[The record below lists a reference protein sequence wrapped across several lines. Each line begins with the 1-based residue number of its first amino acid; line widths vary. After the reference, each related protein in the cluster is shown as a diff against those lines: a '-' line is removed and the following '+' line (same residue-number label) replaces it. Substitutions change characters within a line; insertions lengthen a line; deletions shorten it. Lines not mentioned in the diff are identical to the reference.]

1 MVYITLSNI
10 MISPIHFGGIAR
22 VERLR
27 WRLAS
32 LNLASI
38 SLKAV
43 PNRALDKIDSLDS
56 ARDMSV

>member
-1 MVYITLSNI
+1 MVYIASSNI
-10 MISPIHFGGIAR
+10 MISAIAR

-38 SLKAV
+38 SCKAV
-43 PNRALDKIDSLDS
+43 PNRDLDKIDSLDS